1 MMQGRRN
8 LTAPPDPLPSGPD
21 RPAIPSERSAWLGLV
36 ATLLLCVIASILYF
50 WFTRTQGT

>member
-1 MMQGRRN
+1 MQGRRN